1 MISLITNIAIMTN
14 TSEDDKISMNTL
26 NTNYLEQPQVI
37 FNLSS
42 ISVMSKGRVLRPNNF
57 FIFLICGDINPNPG
71 PTNKIQCS
79 CCFRTIA
86 KNHRFVKCTKCELSF
101 HIKCASV
108 KVELLSDPSN
118 SFICNSCLNDKTPV

>member
-42 ISVMSKGRVLRPNNF
+42 ISVMSK
-57 FIFLICGDINPNPG
+57 
-71 PTNKIQCS
+71 
-79 CCFRTIA
+79 
-86 KNHRFVKCTKCELSF
+86 
-101 HIKCASV
+101 
-108 KVELLSDPSN
+108 VE
-118 SFICNSCLNDKTPV
+118 FYAQ